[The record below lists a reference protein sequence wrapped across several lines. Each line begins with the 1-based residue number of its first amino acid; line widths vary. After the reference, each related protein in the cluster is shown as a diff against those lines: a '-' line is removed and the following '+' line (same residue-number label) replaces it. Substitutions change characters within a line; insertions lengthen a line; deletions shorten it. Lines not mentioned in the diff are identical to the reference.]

1 MTWPTIF
8 ANLAAGNQ
16 PLSLFDAMF
25 NQVAQMVAIPSSPAG
40 TNAITL
46 TPIGSAPALAN
57 YQNFSSFRFVA
68 GATSVGPVTAQ
79 YQALGFLNVYL
90 SDGVTQAST
99 GNVVI
104 GQEYVLVFAQFLN
117 GGAGGF
123 FLEAAAVAAQ
133 TQSAGSAVTNLLIVS
148 PGSVATFSVTYD
160 ELVMNNVTG
169 AALRATAQS
178 FTVNGANVGVV
189 NGLDTGALAAN
200 NWYAIW
206 GISNGATSG
215 GLLSLSFSNPTM
227 PAGYTFKKRIGALP
241 TVSSGGT
248 FFTIRQAQQK
258 AQYVLNPGIN
268 LRNFATGT
276 AGTYSATSPTLASV
290 QVQGLPTSII
300 PVSAIAVEIV
310 AVNKLNNG
318 ATANVLVAPN
328 TNWGGVNSGPLGSI
342 GAAWPIWLPNG
353 AAQNAT
359 VEMLLESNSI
369 AWAADT
375 VSGAISCLGW
385 TDNL

>member
-25 NQVAQMVAIPSSPAG
+25 NQVAQMVAIPSNAAG

-68 GATSVGPVTAQ
+68 AATSTGPVTAQ

-123 FLEAAAVAAQ
+123 FLEAAAVPAQ
-133 TQSAGSAVTNLLIVS
+133 TQSAGSALTNLLIVS
-148 PGSVATFSVTYD
+148 SGLTCNVTYD

-169 AALRATAQS
+169 GALRATAQS
-178 FTVNGANVGVV
+178 FTINSANVGVV

-200 NWYAIW
+200 NWYAVW
-206 GISNGATSG
+206 GISNGSTSG
-215 GLLSLSFSNPTM
+215 GLLSLSYTNPTM

-241 TVSSGGT
+241 TTGAVV
-248 FFTIRQAQQK
+248 FFAIRQAQRK
-258 AQYVLNPGIN
+258 AQYVLAAGAN

-276 AGTYSATSPTLASV
+276 AGTYSATSPTLAAV
-290 QVQGLPTSII
+290 QVQGLATSIL
-300 PVSAIAVEIV
+300 PVSAIATEIV

-328 TNWGGVNSGPLGSI
+328 VNWGGVNSGPLGSI

-353 AAQNAT
+353 AAQNTT

-369 AWAADT
+369 AWASDAAG
-375 VSGAISCLGW
+375 GAISCLGW
-385 TDNL
+385 TDNF